1 MPLKYLFGPVDAA
14 YADDNLSA
22 PRAAGNCLTFN
33 SEGNLDLT
41 IGWGEHWDDVSK
53 RLPAG
58 WTPDFIALF
67 LPFTAV
73 PDLFWS
79 APVPLVGLAGD
90 WHLLWHQYRF
100 ALPLCDLVF
109 SDSRGVEA
117 FRQAGILAETGNL
130 FGCARPFLA
139 PAPCHRRDIDVLYVG
154 SLHPAEQ
161 RERLLWLRRAILAA
175 GARWHFVIRTA
186 ASRREYLELLGRSR
200 ILFNRSVRG
209 ECNLRVFEA
218 AATGALLFQEAENAE
233 VQRYLC
239 GGLECV
245 FYDEDTLEPL
255 LQHYLENEEE
265 RSRIAAAAKRKVAM
279 FSFEKLW
286 ADIVQKVER
295 RLEDL
300 CDRASQRSAKALSV
314 SLAGRSWESLNS
326 STRVAPDGD
335 LERRLI
341 GELHRRLEG
350 KPRAEHYNLL
360 GLALARKG
368 ERVGDFNQS
377 CTAAAAAQ
385 FRRAV
390 DMAPGNALFRLNLAE
405 SLWRMSS
412 ATEAARECRQ
422 ALAALDFAPE
432 SGREDFSGGHFP
444 PAFDSFRIEW
454 EKAAWSHPSD
464 REAEFGSKVRLL
476 RWRLHSIL
484 GALTGEL
491 EHYRC
496 GARLCDDLWV
506 SHAALG
512 RALLRAGEAS
522 QAKAA
527 TALTQAAYHLR
538 RAHELSPFDDSLADD
553 LMRALRLSNDLEGQ
567 RQLAAEQQLLKRA
580 AGVNPP
586 AEVRFAQEVMGAVW

>member
-1 MPLKYLFGPVDAA
+1 MPLKYVFGPVDAA
-14 YADDNLSA
+14 YADNLSA
-22 PRAAGNCLTFN
+22 PRAAGNCLAFN
-33 SEGNLDLT
+33 SEGNLDLK
-41 IGWGEHWDDVSK
+41 IGWGEHWEDVSK

-90 WHLLWHQYRF
+90 WHLLWHQYRS

-109 SDSRGVEA
+109 SDSRGVAA
-117 FRQAGILAETGNL
+117 FRQAGIPAETGNL

-139 PAPCHRRDIDVLYVG
+139 PALWHTRDIDVLYVG

-161 RERLLWLRRAILAA
+161 RERLPWLRRAILAA
-175 GARWHFVIRTA
+175 GDRSRFLIRTA

-239 GGLECV
+239 GGVECV

-255 LQHYLENEEE
+255 LQQYLNNEEE
-265 RSRIAAAAKRKVAM
+265 RSRIAAAAKQKVAM
-279 FSFEKLW
+279 FTFDRLW
-286 ADIVQKVER
+286 ADIVQKIER

-300 CDRASQRSAKALSV
+300 CDRAAQRSAKALSV
-314 SLAGRSWESLNS
+314 NLAGRSWESLNS
-326 STRVAPDGD
+326 STRMAPDGD

-341 GELHRRLEG
+341 GELDRCLAG
-350 KPRAEHYNLL
+350 QPRAEQYNLL
-360 GLALARKG
+360 GLALARRG
-368 ERVGDFNQS
+368 ERVGDFNRS
-377 CTAAAAAQ
+377 CAAAAAAQ

-390 DMAPGNALFRLNLAE
+390 DMAPDNALFRLNLAE
-405 SLWRMSS
+405 SLWRMGSV
-412 ATEAARECRQ
+412 TEAARECRQ
-422 ALAALDFAPE
+422 ALATLDFASE
-432 SGREDFSGGHFP
+432 SGPADFSGGHFP
-444 PAFDSFRIEW
+444 PAFDTFRIEW
-454 EKAAWSHPSD
+454 EKAAWSHPAD
-464 REAEFGSKVRLL
+464 REAEFGAKVRLL

-484 GALTGEL
+484 AALTGEL
-491 EHYRC
+491 DHYRH
-496 GARLCDDLWV
+496 AAHLCDDLWV

-512 RALLRAGEAS
+512 RALLRSGEALETI
-522 QAKAA
+522 AA
-527 TALTQAAYHLR
+527 VPALTQAAFHLR
-538 RAHELSPFDDSLADD
+538 RAHELSPFDGSLADD
-553 LMRALRLSNDLEGQ
+553 LMRALCLSNDLEGQ
-567 RQLAAEQQLLKRA
+567 RQLAAEQRLLKRA
-580 AGVNPP
+580 AGMNPP
-586 AEVRFAQEVMGAVW
+586 TEVRFAQEVTGAAG